1 MTDQTDTEKRPVG
14 RPSKYDPA
22 YCDLVIDDAKEGFS
36 LTAFAGGIQI
46 DRDTVTEWRKVH
58 PDFDA
63 ACRAAKAVRAR
74 FLETG
79 IMKED
84 IPGPAMNARKFALVN
99 CAEEDWREK
108 QSVELS
114 GPDGGPIQSQGTI
127 KVEGLSESA
136 LREIAALRVEEK

>member
-1 MTDQTDTEKRPVG
+1 MTEAIEKRPQG
-14 RPSKYDPA
+14 RPTKYDPA
-22 YCDLVIDDAKEGFS
+22 YCDLVVADAAMGFS

-136 LREIAALRVEEK
+136 LREIAALRVEEG